1 MTRDEALIRAALDM
15 AADMIEESA
24 KDAMDAADTSDIGSI
39 IATWLNDEADAIRAI
54 DPAEVL
60 EKVGEVETTAGP
72 WALDTST
79 GSEILVKGGCS
90 VIEGEDARY
99 LLRLIAA
106 DTSTPAPQVTV
117 ADCIAA
123 LKAMPTRTEALGGQD
138 FKYIQLGEALDT
150 LRALAGDGK

>member
-60 EKVGEVETTAGP
+60 QTASMWKGPGETPHRYSPDYMAQGDCQVCGHTREAHQSSPDAVARLVEAAQALGAMPEGYCFCSANRVGDDRKIHEPECA
-72 WALDTST
+72 D
-79 GSEILVKGGCS
+79 
-90 VIEGEDARY
+90 
-99 LLRLIAA
+99 LR
-106 DTSTPAPQVTV
+106 
-117 ADCIAA
+117 AA
-123 LKAMPTRTEALGGQD
+123 LAAMEASHDRT
-138 FKYIQLGEALDT
+138 
-150 LRALAGDGK
+150 

>member
-60 EKVGEVETTAGP
+60 AKVGEAET
-72 WALDTST
+72 
-79 GSEILVKGGCS
+79 
-90 VIEGEDARY
+90 
-99 LLRLIAA
+99 
-106 DTSTPAPQVTV
+106 TPAPDAGARLVEAAMHLLSEYDAPNPVDDAVSKLRTALV
-117 ADCIAA
+117 AC
-123 LKAMPTRTEALGGQD
+123 KEARD
-138 FKYIQLGEALDT
+138 D
-150 LRALAGDGK
+150 